1 MYSNIFS
8 SLRRNLN
15 SKTLMI
21 PSILFSYYSIKN
33 NRLNCENNFTKIHL
47 KDLNLNNG
55 EMKEIKV
62 GSTDKESILIVKH
75 NGVLHALSNYC
86 PHFGAPMSTG
96 VLIDNVIKCPWHGAS
111 FDIISGQ
118 CDIGPSIDG
127 LNKYEIQEE
136 NGEFYAMVD
145 MSTIKKGKKADMAK
159 RDPTNETHYVIL
171 GGGPAS
177 LSAAETLRSS
187 GFTVGLFNLGKD
199 YYLHRSRV
207 LSL

>member
-8 SLRRNLN
+8 TLRKNLN
-15 SKTLMI
+15 YKSLMI
-21 PSILFSYYSIKN
+21 PSVLFSYYSIKN
-33 NRLNCENNFTKIHL
+33 NRLNCESNLTRIHL

-62 GSTDKESILIVKH
+62 GKTDKESILIVKH
-75 NGVLHALSNYC
+75 NGNYHALSNYC

-96 VLIDNVIKCPWHGAS
+96 LLIDNVIKCPWHGAS

-127 LNKYEIQEE
+127 LNKYQILEE
-136 NGEFYAMVD
+136 DGELYALVD
-145 MSTIKKGKKADMAK
+145 MATIKKGKKAEMAK
-159 RDPTNETHYVIL
+159 RDPPNETHFVIL

-177 LSAAETLRSS
+177 LSAAETLRAN
-187 GFTVGLFNLGKD
+187 GFTVFILF
-199 YYLHRSRV
+199 
-207 LSL
+207 